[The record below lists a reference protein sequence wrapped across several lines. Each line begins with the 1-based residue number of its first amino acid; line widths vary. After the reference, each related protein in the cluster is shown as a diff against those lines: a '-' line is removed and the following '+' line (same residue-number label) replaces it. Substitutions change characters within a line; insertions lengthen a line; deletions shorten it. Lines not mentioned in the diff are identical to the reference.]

1 MLVDNRPW
9 LEDLVSK
16 PAHLWQLMV
25 IKTYTSLAI
34 ESKFMKRW
42 EFDSIAQAAKG
53 LMSWFPGTL
62 YEALLLEHR
71 LNYMIGKCEMK
82 EENDIDAFVQL
93 YKGLVEQ
100 NDRTL
105 YVKETQFEYSKS
117 HVMNGSKSANNEDN
131 KLRPVISSKKLCLSN
146 KIIQK
151 QVPDS
156 KNRLEDTAGD
166 LDSQKVNMPDVK
178 KKVNLQK
185 DVPGLNKRFDDVF
198 PRDLGVRMENLLEV
212 QKETDIPEYVVGSKR
227 LLRIGRKRSQ
237 DAS

>member
-1 MLVDNRPW
+1 MESDEPRDDNIMDYSDQKELSDEYYTNKFRKVNK
-9 LEDLVSK
+9 EDRRDDDKLRRQG
-16 PAHLWQLMV
+16 QL
-25 IKTYTSLAI
+25 
-34 ESKFMKRW
+34 
-42 EFDSIAQAAKG
+42 
-53 LMSWFPGTL
+53 
-62 YEALLLEHR
+62 H
-71 LNYMIGKCEMK
+71 
-82 EENDIDAFVQL
+82 
-93 YKGLVEQ
+93 KGLVEQ
-100 NDRTL
+100 NERTL